1 MGNAFLNT
9 GGCTMPKL
17 FLTAFFIVVS
27 FSITS
32 AYAQNEPLQ
41 TRFELSI
48 QECREAG
55 DFIKNAAL
63 SRDNGITREF
73 FIQKIEDDLIVI
85 KSYPAEMRWF
95 AKDDYREG
103 LLLGAA
109 KRVFDE
115 PTSAIRHQIMFIDSC
130 MQSPDWRLRT

>member
-1 MGNAFLNT
+1 MSKLLLT
-9 GGCTMPKL
+9 G
-17 FLTAFFIVVS
+17 FFIGVVH
-27 FSITS
+27 SITPVT
-32 AYAQNEPLQ
+32 AQDEPLHS
-41 TRFELSI
+41 RFELSI
-48 QECREAG
+48 HECREAG

-95 AKDDYREG
+95 AKDDYRET
-103 LLLGAA
+103 LLLSAA

>member
-1 MGNAFLNT
+1 MS
-9 GGCTMPKL
+9 KL
-17 FLTAFFIVVS
+17 LLTAFFIGVVH
-27 FSITS
+27 SITPVT
-32 AYAQNEPLQ
+32 AQDEPLHS
-41 TRFELSI
+41 RFELSI
-48 QECREAG
+48 HECREAG

-95 AKDDYREG
+95 AKDDYREA
-103 LLLGAA
+103 LLLSAA

-130 MQSPDWRLRT
+130 MQSPGWRLRT

>member
-1 MGNAFLNT
+1 MS
-9 GGCTMPKL
+9 KL
-17 FLTAFFIVVS
+17 LLTAFFIGVVH
-27 FSITS
+27 SITPVT
-32 AYAQNEPLQ
+32 AQDEPLHS
-41 TRFELSI
+41 RFELSI
-48 QECREAG
+48 HECREAG

-95 AKDDYREG
+95 AKDDYRES
-103 LLLGAA
+103 LLLSAA

>member
-1 MGNAFLNT
+1 MS
-9 GGCTMPKL
+9 KL
-17 FLTAFFIVVS
+17 LLTAFFIGVVH
-27 FSITS
+27 SITP
-32 AYAQNEPLQ
+32 ATAQDEPLES
-41 TRFELSI
+41 RFELSI
-48 QECREAG
+48 HECREAG

-95 AKDDYREG
+95 AKDDYREA
-103 LLLGAA
+103 LLLSAA

-130 MQSPDWRLRT
+130 MQSPDWRLST

>member
-1 MGNAFLNT
+1 MGNVFLNT

-27 FSITS
+27 FSITP

-95 AKDDYREG
+95 AKDDYREA

-115 PTSAIRHQIMFIDSC
+115 PTSAARHQIMFIDSC

>member
-1 MGNAFLNT
+1 MS
-9 GGCTMPKL
+9 KL
-17 FLTAFFIVVS
+17 LLTAFFIGVS
-27 FSITS
+27 FSITP

>member
-1 MGNAFLNT
+1 MS
-9 GGCTMPKL
+9 KL
-17 FLTAFFIVVS
+17 LLTAFFIGVVH
-27 FSITS
+27 SITPVT
-32 AYAQNEPLQ
+32 AQDEPLHS
-41 TRFELSI
+41 RFELSI
-48 QECREAG
+48 HECREAG

-95 AKDDYREG
+95 AKDDYRES
-103 LLLGAA
+103 LLLSAA

-130 MQSPDWRLRT
+130 MRSPDWRLRT

>member
-27 FSITS
+27 FSITP

-115 PTSAIRHQIMFIDSC
+115 PTSAARHQIMFIDSC

>member
-1 MGNAFLNT
+1 MS
-9 GGCTMPKL
+9 KL
-17 FLTAFFIVVS
+17 LLTAFFIGAS
-27 FSITS
+27 YSITS
-32 AYAQNEPLQ
+32 AYAQDEPLK

-95 AKDDYREG
+95 AKDDYREA

-115 PTSAIRHQIMFIDSC
+115 PTSAARHQIMFIDSC

>member
-1 MGNAFLNT
+1 MS
-9 GGCTMPKL
+9 KL
-17 FLTAFFIVVS
+17 LLTAFFIGVVH
-27 FSITS
+27 SITPVT
-32 AYAQNEPLQ
+32 ARDEPLHS
-41 TRFELSI
+41 RFELSI
-48 QECREAG
+48 HECREAG

-95 AKDDYREG
+95 AKDDYREA
-103 LLLGAA
+103 LLLSAA

>member
-1 MGNAFLNT
+1 MGNVFLNT

-17 FLTAFFIVVS
+17 LLTAFFIGAS
-27 FSITS
+27 YSITP

>member
-1 MGNAFLNT
+1 MS
-9 GGCTMPKL
+9 KL
-17 FLTAFFIVVS
+17 LLTAFFIGVVH
-27 FSITS
+27 SITP
-32 AYAQNEPLQ
+32 AIAQDEPLES
-41 TRFELSI
+41 RFELSI
-48 QECREAG
+48 HECREAG

-95 AKDDYREG
+95 AKDNYREA
-103 LLLGAA
+103 LLLSAA

>member
-27 FSITS
+27 FSITP
-32 AYAQNEPLQ
+32 AHAQNEPLQ